1 MDLQSLIL
9 LAVCDNSFIFVPV
22 LELVM
27 GHCVLHPVE
36 GVNMHFS
43 SSSPSHLIASFN
55 HTHTQTHHSVT
66 HTVSHTTQCHT
77 HTHTHNSVI
86 HTQCHTHTVSH
97 TTQCHTHSVTHTHYT
112 NYTHTHT
119 DTQHYTHTHKSTT
132 PHCTMSSPPFSP
144 SREGSLPCAPLLR

>member
-66 HTVSHTTQCHT
+66 HTHTHTTVSYTHSVTHTQCHT
-77 HTHTHNSVI
+77 PHSV
-86 HTQCHTHTVSH
+86 THTVSH
-97 TTQCHTHSVTHTHYT
+97 THTTQT
-112 NYTHTHT
+112 THTHT
-119 DTQHYTHTHKSTT
+119 QTHNTTHTHKSTT